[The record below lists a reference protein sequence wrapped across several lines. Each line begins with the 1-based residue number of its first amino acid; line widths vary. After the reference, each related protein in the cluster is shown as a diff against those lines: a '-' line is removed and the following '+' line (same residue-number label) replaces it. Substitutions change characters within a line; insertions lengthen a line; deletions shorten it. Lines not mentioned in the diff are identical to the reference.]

1 MCYWTRKAVNSALF
15 VFLGSKSVHYSE
27 IELNLSILHGHEM
40 SGKLP
45 ERGKKEKKRN
55 KQKQKRNSKELISN

>member
-40 SGKLP
+40 SRKLP
-45 ERGKKEKKRN
+45 EREKRK
-55 KQKQKRNSKELISN
+55 KQKQKRNRTELINN